1 MSYYFSFLLPISYYE
16 VFPFLAGADWD
27 RKMLSVGCFLS
38 LEDFLTFEN
47 YFFRPASL
55 EIGVQSFLVC
65 VYPRLALTHWL
76 HDENEQGGLQRPDV
90 ASWVL
95 G

>member
-16 VFPFLAGADWD
+16 IFPFLAGADWD

-47 YFFRPASL
+47 YFF
-55 EIGVQSFLVC
+55 
-65 VYPRLALTHWL
+65 
-76 HDENEQGGLQRPDV
+76 
-90 ASWVL
+90 
-95 G
+95 